1 MGPADTQLT
10 ITAGRRR
17 SLRDQARPPRRRRQ
31 SSYVPSPR
39 RVASPAGR
47 NAAHRPRLVSCLRPL
62 HSPPLPPV
70 RTSVRPVLKVLA
82 RTPIN
87 IRHIIE
93 TLGMRPNQLDT
104 SLSADTVAWRARMG
118 AFWGRYVAL
127 AVFQRVSRRHRYTSV
142 HDARSLGAPASHL

>member
-62 HSPPLPPV
+62 RSPPLPPV

-104 SLSADTVAWRARMG
+104 SLSADTVAWRASMEGEDGGFLGEICRTRCFPTRIT
-118 AFWGRYVAL
+118 AASL
-127 AVFQRVSRRHRYTSV
+127 HQR
-142 HDARSLGAPASHL
+142 A